1 MGKKFV
7 KVALGGVRDEAE
19 IRGHR
24 RTYIGALPGRIL
36 QALKKVGTNN
46 PVFLLDEIDKMSS
59 DYKGDPTSAMLEVLD
74 SEQNHFFSDH
84 YLEEPFDLSN
94 VFFVA
99 TANYLGNI
107 PAPLRDRMEIVE
119 ISSYTEYEK
128 YEIAKTHLLP
138 KQLEAHGLEANKLT
152 ITDQAIYKII
162 QEYTRESGVRELERF
177 LGSIIRKAIKNI
189 LLKSVDHITV
199 DVENLDDYLGKSRY
213 TYSKVRN
220 TDQIGVVTG
229 LAYTQ
234 FGGDTLSVEV
244 THYKGQGRLVLTGK
258 LGDVMKE
265 SAQAALSY
273 VKSNYE
279 KYEIDY
285 KLFNENDIHIH
296 VPEGAIP
303 KDGPSAG
310 VTITTGIIS
319 SFTNRPVDHTV
330 GMTGEITLRGKVL
343 PIGGLR
349 EKAIAAHRSGLQT
362 ILIPVDNI
370 KDLEEIP
377 DSVKNSLKIIPV
389 SSIEEIIN
397 HVLK

>member
-1 MGKKFV
+1 MFLKYGFC
-7 KVALGGVRDEAE
+7 E
-19 IRGHR
+19 I
-24 RTYIGALPGRIL
+24 
-36 QALKKVGTNN
+36 
-46 PVFLLDEIDKMSS
+46 
-59 DYKGDPTSAMLEVLD
+59 
-74 SEQNHFFSDH
+74 
-84 YLEEPFDLSN
+84 
-94 VFFVA
+94 
-99 TANYLGNI
+99 
-107 PAPLRDRMEIVE
+107 
-119 ISSYTEYEK
+119 
-128 YEIAKTHLLP
+128 
-138 KQLEAHGLEANKLT
+138 
-152 ITDQAIYKII
+152 
-162 QEYTRESGVRELERF
+162 
-177 LGSIIRKAIKNI
+177 
-189 LLKSVDHITV
+189 
-199 DVENLDDYLGKSRY
+199 
-213 TYSKVRN
+213 
-220 TDQIGVVTG
+220 
-229 LAYTQ
+229 
-234 FGGDTLSVEV
+234 
-244 THYKGQGRLVLTGK
+244 
-258 LGDVMKE
+258 
-265 SAQAALSY
+265 
-273 VKSNYE
+273 E